1 MNTAMST
8 RARHAGV
15 RVAAHLAQ
23 RLLPLTPTPRSFSSA
38 TRRVSPPEVVD
49 VPTRHGSVRC
59 LIYWPHPDAPLAM
72 TGADGPPVN
81 LHLHG
86 GAFIVRNPR
95 QEEYIAHH
103 IAAEAGAVVVLA
115 DYATAP
121 QVRYPVA
128 EQECFDVALWVR
140 GEAGHRG
147 WDAARMSVTGAS
159 AGAKLAINVCQQ
171 AYRTGDVGFRAA
183 ALAFPVVDLSRADR
197 TSAKPRPRISR
208 RIQRLVID
216 SYLVD
221 TSRSREPLASPR
233 FDDELTA
240 AMPPTLILT
249 GALDT
254 LGPEG
259 DELAARLSDAGVPT
273 THHCFEGIDH
283 GFTRSEAASAH
294 DATKR
299 IAGHLVQHL
308 RVNSVD

>member
-1 MNTAMST
+1 VNTAT
-8 RARHAGV
+8 A
-15 RVAAHLAQ
+15 RVAAHLTQ
-23 RLLPLTPTPRSFSSA
+23 RLLPLVPTPRSFSSA
-38 TRRVSPPEVVD
+38 TRRVAPPETVE
-49 VPTRHGSVRC
+49 VPTRHGAVRC
-59 LIYWPHPDAPLAM
+59 LIYSPHPDAPLARA
-72 TGADGPPVN
+72 GADGPPVN

-95 QEEYIAHH
+95 QEEYITHH
-103 IAAEAGAVVVLA
+103 IAAEAGAVVILA
-115 DYATAP
+115 DDATAP

-128 EQECFDVALWVR
+128 EQQCFDVALWVR
-140 GEAGHRG
+140 GEAARRG

-159 AGAKLAINVCQQ
+159 AGAKLAVNVCQQ
-171 AYRTGDVGFRAA
+171 AYRTGEVGLRAA

-197 TSAKPRPRISR
+197 TSVKARPRISR

-259 DELAARLSDAGVPT
+259 DELAARLSGAGVPI

-283 GFTRSEAASAH
+283 GFTRSEAATAH

-299 IAGHLVQHL
+299 IAAHLVQHL
-308 RVNSVD
+308 R

>member
-1 MNTAMST
+1 MNTAT
-8 RARHAGV
+8 V
-15 RVAAHLAQ
+15 RVAAHLTQ
-23 RLLPLTPTPRSFSSA
+23 RLLPLVPTPRSFSSA
-38 TRRVSPPEVVD
+38 TRRVAPPETVE
-49 VPTRHGSVRC
+49 VPTRHGAVRC
-59 LIYWPHPDAPLAM
+59 LIYSPHPDAPLARS
-72 TGADGPPVN
+72 GADGPPVN

-95 QEEYIAHH
+95 QEEYITHH
-103 IAAEAGAVVVLA
+103 IAAEAGAVVILA

-128 EQECFDVALWVR
+128 EQQCFDVALWVR
-140 GEAGHRG
+140 DEAARRG

-159 AGAKLAINVCQQ
+159 AGAKLAVNVCQQ
-171 AYRTGDVGFRAA
+171 AYRTGEVGLRAA

-197 TSAKPRPRISR
+197 TSVKARPRISR

-259 DELAARLSDAGVPT
+259 DELAARLSGAGVPI

-283 GFTRSEAASAH
+283 GFTRSEAATAH

-299 IAGHLVQHL
+299 IAAHLVQHL
-308 RVNSVD
+308 R